1 MFAILKKEF
10 KSYFLSPIGYVVI
23 GIFLFVFSVFFY
35 LTVISSPT
43 VDLGALYYYTALYG
57 LIITVPILTMR
68 MFAEERKTG
77 TEQLILTSPVG
88 ITGVVFGKFLAAM
101 TVIVIA
107 LLVSFM
113 YFGIVC
119 YFGTPSILVLLAT
132 MLGFLLI
139 SAAAIAVGMF
149 ASCITENQ
157 IIAGVITIAFMIITL
172 FTPDLNITLPFCTQE
187 YMYNGESYYQNFP
200 TGVISLTDVAG
211 PLTLMM
217 MFIAFTIIVMQRRKL
232 VK

>member
-57 LIITVPILTMR
+57 LIIIAPILTMR
-68 MFAEERKTG
+68 MFAEERKSG
-77 TEQLILTSPVG
+77 TEQLILTSPVSMV
-88 ITGVVFGKFLAAM
+88 GVVFGKFIAAM
-101 TVIVIA
+101 CVIIIT

-113 YFGIVC
+113 YFFIVKF
-119 YFGTPSILVLLAT
+119 FGEPNLSAILVH
-132 MLGFLLI
+132 MLGAI
-139 SAAAIAVGMF
+139 SIGMF
-149 ASCITENQ
+149 ASSITENQ
-157 IIAGVITIAFMIITL
+157 IIAGIITIAFLVMTL
-172 FTPDLNITLPFCTQE
+172 FMQDLNSFFENLSIMNF
-187 YMYNGESYYQNFP
+187 YSYFP
-200 TGVISLTDVAG
+200 RGVISLKEIIG
-211 PLTLMM
+211 LTSFTA
-217 MFIAFTIIVMQRRKL
+217 MFISFTIIVMQRRKL